1 MVLPTVG
8 GADGTVLAVGLE
20 VENDDDDDDDEYG
33 VDTADG
39 GGEYGTRVGVGVV
52 AGTSVR
58 AIEGFTVGSTVGAA
72 VGI

>member
-20 VENDDDDDDDEYG
+20 VENDDDDDEYG